1 MRREELRA
9 IIARLHHVLL
19 VQLGVR
25 APLPDRQRVH
35 VVAQHRDQPV
45 AALVEA
51 HRLHAALAVA
61 LDLLGLAARVARLRL
76 ALRLLL
82 ADVMLELHEGRVE
95 EVEVVA
101 VEDVAVM
108 VAVAESGR

>member
-1 MRREELRA
+1 M
-9 IIARLHHVLL
+9 
-19 VQLGVR
+19 
-25 APLPDRQRVH
+25 H

>member
-1 MRREELRA
+1 MRA
-9 IIARLHHVLL
+9 VIAHLHHVLL
-19 VQLGVR
+19 VQLGVG

-82 ADVMLELHEGRVE
+82 ADVVLELHEGRVE
-95 EVEVVA
+95 A
-101 VEDVAVM
+101 V
-108 VAVAESGR
+108 RWR